1 MNLIKSTPGNFA
13 AFKTDCIDV
22 PDLIILQKSA
32 EFSSLPFNPIET
44 DPELD
49 ELFRNSKDYE
59 RFDYVYGYK
68 ATGDWL
74 CSYFSEKK
82 GKIVRVQMFDFELLA
97 KQPGLGLH
105 DAASAISLT
114 PGSVVSSRFF
124 NCRYVFTLI
133 KEVEGGFW
141 IASYWDRLLD
151 SFRKIRLHVNEITI
165 P

>member
-1 MNLIKSTPGNFA
+1 MRLNQSTQGNFA
-13 AFKTDCIDV
+13 AFKTDIIDV
-22 PDLIILQKSA
+22 PDLIILAKSD
-32 EFSSLPFNPIET
+32 ELSSLPFNPIEI
-44 DPELD
+44 DPDLD
-49 ELFRNSKDYE
+49 ELIRHSKDYE
-59 RFDYVYGYK
+59 QYDHVYGYK
-68 ATGDWL
+68 PSGDWL

-82 GKIVRVQMFDFELLA
+82 GKIVRVQMLDIELLT

-105 DAASAISLT
+105 DAADTDSLT
-114 PGSVVSSRFF
+114 TGSVVRSRFF

-151 SFRKIRLHVNEITI
+151 SFRKIRLHVNEIAK